1 MNRGRG
7 EAAMVP
13 RAEPA
18 SYYGRPVIKPPVWS
32 AEVPWYLFAGGLA
45 GASAVLGTAADA
57 AGNHTLAR
65 RAWLLASAGV
75 TASPPLLVS
84 DLGRPERFL
93 NMMRVFKVTSPMSM
107 GSWILA
113 ASGGATTVATAHEL
127 FGWFGRLG
135 PLAKLASTAL
145 GPALA
150 TYTGVLVA
158 DTAVPAWHEGYREMP
173 FVFTGSAAMAS
184 GGLGLFAA
192 PLSESQPARNLAVFG
207 VGIEAAAFERMTRRM
222 GMAAEPYRSGRA
234 GAYIRAGQALS
245 VLGVA
250 GALLGRAGGRR
261 GRVISALAGA
271 SLLAASAATRWGI
284 FHAGLASAAD
294 PKYTVVPQRDRLRS
308 RATGSPPP

>member
-1 MNRGRG
+1 MSRGRG

-32 AEVPWYLFAGGLA
+32 GEVPWYLFAGGLA
-45 GASAVLGTAADA
+45 GASAVLGAAADA
-57 AGNHTLAR
+57 AGNRPLAR
-65 RAWLLASAGV
+65 RAWLLASAGLTV
-75 TASPPLLVS
+75 SPPLLVT

-113 ASGGATTVATAHEL
+113 ASGGATSVATVHEL

-158 DTAVPAWHEGYREMP
+158 DTAVPAWHEARRELP
-173 FVFTGSAAMAS
+173 FVFAGSAMAS
-184 GGLGLFAA
+184 AGAASGALTPRSHAGPARRLTLGGAALELGAAEAMMRRLGGL
-192 PLSESQPARNLAVFG
+192 
-207 VGIEAAAFERMTRRM
+207 
-222 GMAAEPYRSGRA
+222 AEVYRTGRA
-234 GAYIRAGQALS
+234 GRFAQAARALTA
-245 VLGVA
+245 A
-250 GALLGRAGGRR
+250 GAALVGARGRR
-261 GRVISALAGA
+261 SRGTTILGGSAVLAGA
-271 SLLAASAATRWGI
+271 VCQRWAVFEAGRASAT
-284 FHAGLASAAD
+284 D
-294 PKYTVVPQRDRLRS
+294 PKYTVTPQRERL
-308 RATGSPPP
+308 ATSDEL

>member
-1 MNRGRG
+1 MSRGRG

-13 RAEPA
+13 RAEPT
-18 SYYGRPVIKPPVWS
+18 SYHGRPVIKAPVWS

-45 GASAVLGTAADA
+45 GASAVLGAAADA
-57 AGNHTLAR
+57 AGNHILAR

-135 PLAKLASTAL
+135 PLGKLASTAL

-150 TYTGVLVA
+150 TYTGVLLA
-158 DTAVPAWHEGYREMP
+158 DTAVPAWHEARRELP
-173 FVFTGSAAMAS
+173 FVFAGGAMAS
-184 GGLGLFAA
+184 AGAASLALTPRSHAAPARRLVLGAAALELGARQAMMRRLGGLAA
-192 PLSESQPARNLAVFG
+192 V
-207 VGIEAAAFERMTRRM
+207 
-222 GMAAEPYRSGRA
+222 YRTGRA
-234 GAYIRAGQALS
+234 GRYAQAARALTAAGAALVGARGRRS
-245 VLGVA
+245 RAIAVA
-250 GALLGRAGGRR
+250 GGAA
-261 GRVISALAGA
+261 VLAG
-271 SLLAASAATRWGI
+271 SACQRWAV
-284 FHAGLASAAD
+284 FEAGRASAAD
-294 PKYTVVPQRDRLRS
+294 PKYTVGPQRERLR
-308 RATGSPPP
+308 TDD

>member
-1 MNRGRG
+1 MSRGRG
-7 EAAMVP
+7 ETAMVP
-13 RAEPA
+13 RAEPS

-57 AGNHTLAR
+57 AGNRPLAR
-65 RAWLLASAGV
+65 RAWLLASTGI
-75 TASPPLLVS
+75 TASPALLIS

-135 PLAKLASTAL
+135 PVAKLASIAL

-158 DTAVPAWHEGYREMP
+158 DTAVPAWHEARRELP
-173 FVFTGSAAMAS
+173 FVFAGSAMAS
-184 GGLGLFAA
+184 
-192 PLSESQPARNLAVFG
+192 
-207 VGIEAAAFERMTRRM
+207 
-222 GMAAEPYRSGRA
+222 A
-234 GAYIRAGQALS
+234 G
-245 VLGVA
+245 
-250 GALLGRAGGRR
+250 
-261 GRVISALAGA
+261 
-271 SLLAASAATRWGI
+271 AASAALTPRS
-284 FHAGLASAAD
+284 HAGPARRLALGGAVLELGAAEAMAHRLGGLGEVYRTGRAGRLAQASRALTAVGAALIGARGRRSRATAVAGGAAVLAGAACQRWTVFEAGRASAAD
-294 PKYTVVPQRDRLRS
+294 PKYTVAPQRERL
-308 RATGSPPP
+308 AAAVD

>member
-1 MNRGRG
+1 MNRGGG

-18 SYYGRPVIKPPVWS
+18 SYYGRPVIKAPVWS

-45 GASAVLGTAADA
+45 GASAVLGAAADA

-65 RAWLLASAGV
+65 RAWLLASAGL

-93 NMMRVFKVTSPMSM
+93 NMLRVFKVTSPMSI

-158 DTAVPAWHEGYREMP
+158 DTAVPAWHEARRELP
-173 FVFTGSAAMAS
+173 FVFAGSAMAS
-184 GGLGLFAA
+184 AGAA
-192 PLSESQPARNLAVFG
+192 AAAITPGSHAGPARRLLTAG
-207 VGIEAAAFERMTRRM
+207 AALEVSAARVMERRL
-222 GMAAEPYRSGRA
+222 GDLAEPYRHDR
-234 GAYIRAGQALS
+234 
-245 VLGVA
+245 
-250 GALLGRAGGRR
+250 GGRFARAATALTTVGAALVALR
-261 GRVISALAGA
+261 GRDSRATTILGGSAVLAGA
-271 SLLAASAATRWGI
+271 ICQRWAV
-284 FHAGLASAAD
+284 FEAGRASAAD
-294 PKYTVVPQRDRLRS
+294 PKYTVAPQRQRL
-308 RATGSPPP
+308 ATSD

>member
-1 MNRGRG
+1 MNGGGGGVRGRPKMNRGRG

-57 AGNHTLAR
+57 AGNRPLARRAWLLASGGGGARPPPTPPRAR

-75 TASPPLLVS
+75 AASPPLLIS

-93 NMMRVFKVTSPMSM
+93 NMMRVFKVTSPMRM

-113 ASGGATTVATAHEL
+113 ASGGAPPVPSAHEL

-158 DTAVPAWHEGYREMP
+158 DTA
-173 FVFTGSAAMAS
+173 
-184 GGLGLFAA
+184 
-192 PLSESQPARNLAVFG
+192 
-207 VGIEAAAFERMTRRM
+207 
-222 GMAAEPYRSGRA
+222 
-234 GAYIRAGQALS
+234 
-245 VLGVA
+245 
-250 GALLGRAGGRR
+250 
-261 GRVISALAGA
+261 
-271 SLLAASAATRWGI
+271 
-284 FHAGLASAAD
+284 
-294 PKYTVVPQRDRLRS
+294 
-308 RATGSPPP
+308 

>member
-113 ASGGATTVATAHEL
+113 ASGAATTVATAHEL

-158 DTAVPAWHEGYREMP
+158 DTAVPAWHEARRELP
-173 FVFTGSAAMAS
+173 FVFAGSAMAS
-184 GGLGLFAA
+184 AGAASLALTPRSHAGPARRLALGGAALELGAAEGVARRLGGLA
-192 PLSESQPARNLAVFG
+192 
-207 VGIEAAAFERMTRRM
+207 EA
-222 GMAAEPYRSGRA
+222 YRTGRA
-234 GAYIRAGQALS
+234 GRFARASRALTA
-245 VLGVA
+245 V
-250 GALLGRAGGRR
+250 GATLVGAGGRR
-261 GRVISALAGA
+261 SRAIAVAGGAAVLAG
-271 SLLAASAATRWGI
+271 TVCERWAV
-284 FHAGLASAAD
+284 FEAGKASAAD
-294 PKYTVVPQRDRLRS
+294 PKYTVAPQRQRL
-308 RATGSPPP
+308 ATSD